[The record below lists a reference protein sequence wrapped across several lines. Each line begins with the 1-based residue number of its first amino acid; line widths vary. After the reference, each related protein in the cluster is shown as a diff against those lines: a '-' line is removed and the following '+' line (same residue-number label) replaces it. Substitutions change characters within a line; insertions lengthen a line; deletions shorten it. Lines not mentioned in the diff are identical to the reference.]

1 MGNERMKRFLLHL
14 TSAVAADK
22 QRPIW
27 VREYQLEF
35 PSLMKRKISS
45 IDKHLFFSFSSRF
58 NRFCTKVIGID
69 VSVNQLAH
77 AIRRENIDYQCRT
90 AEDLAF
96 LSSNSVD
103 LITTATT
110 LHWLEIEMFVEEA
123 KRVLRPYTGTLAVWT
138 YALGTLDNPM
148 ADAVYHEFHHILLFP
163 YWNMK
168 RWLADDYYQSL
179 APLLPYK
186 STLRQFTIEN
196 RAETTLGQF
205 LGFVES
211 LSACQTYRKQN
222 GEQAFQEI
230 LENLRQK
237 LIHCYNKTGLKKNHD
252 DIMDY
257 DSMKMTVS
265 SPIRLYV
272 MKKNQA

>member
-1 MGNERMKRFLLHL
+1 M
-14 TSAVAADK
+14 
-22 QRPIW
+22 
-27 VREYQLEF
+27 
-35 PSLMKRKISS
+35 
-45 IDKHLFFSFSSRF
+45 
-58 NRFCTKVIGID
+58 IGID
-69 VSVNQLAH
+69 VSANQLSY
-77 AIRRENIDYQCRT
+77 AIRRENIDYKCRT
-90 AEDLAF
+90 AEDLSF
-96 LSSNSVD
+96 LPSNSVD

-110 LHWLEIEMFVEEA
+110 LHWLEIELFVEEA

-163 YWNMK
+163 YWNIK

-179 APLLPYK
+179 VPLLPYK

-196 RAETTLGQF
+196 RTETTLGQF

-211 LSACQTYRKQN
+211 LSACQTYRKQH
-222 GEQAFQEI
+222 GEKALQEI
-230 LENLRQK
+230 LKNLRQK
-237 LIHCYNKTGLKKNHD
+237 LIHCYNKTVFKVNHD

-265 SPIRLYV
+265 SPVRLYV

>member
-1 MGNERMKRFLLHL
+1 MKI
-14 TSAVAADK
+14 K
-22 QRPIW
+22 
-27 VREYQLEF
+27 
-35 PSLMKRKISS
+35 S
-45 IDKHLFFSFSSRF
+45 INKKKSVCFVF
-58 NRFCTKVIGID
+58 NRFCTKVIAID
-69 VSVNQLAH
+69 VSANQLSH
-77 AIRRENIDYQCRT
+77 AIRKDNIDYQWRT
-90 AEDLAF
+90 AEDLSF
-96 LSSNSVD
+96 LPSNSID

-110 LHWLEIEMFVEEA
+110 LHWLEIEIFLEEA

-148 ADAVYHEFHHILLFP
+148 ADAVYQEFHHILLFP

-179 APLLPYK
+179 VPLLPYK
-186 STLRQFTIEN
+186 TTLRQFTIEN
-196 RAETTLGQF
+196 RTETTLGHF
-205 LGFVES
+205 LGFIES

-222 GEQAFQEI
+222 GEKAFEEI
-230 LENLRQK
+230 LKNLREK
-237 LIHCYNKTGLKKNHD
+237 LIHCYNRTVWRNNHD
-252 DIMDY
+252 DLMDY